1 MSAGLT
7 VCGCVYAFYLHGS
20 TIATGILF
28 GGAFGI
34 INTMLLARF
43 VIAIANTGSKDPL
56 EIAVTFLVKFP
67 IVFGLLILVLWRHW
81 VDPVGF
87 LIGFPMILLGALVA
101 ATFHYYIGEGRR
113 VTEKH

>member
-1 MSAGLT
+1 VSVGLA
-7 VCGCVYAFYLHGS
+7 VCGCAYAFCLHAS
-20 TIATGILF
+20 SIATGILF

-34 INTMLLARF
+34 VNTMLLARF
-43 VIAIANTGSKDPL
+43 VMAIANTDPKDPL

-87 LIGFPMILLGALVA
+87 LIGFPMILVGALVA
-101 ATFHYYIGEGRR
+101 AIFHYYIGEGRR